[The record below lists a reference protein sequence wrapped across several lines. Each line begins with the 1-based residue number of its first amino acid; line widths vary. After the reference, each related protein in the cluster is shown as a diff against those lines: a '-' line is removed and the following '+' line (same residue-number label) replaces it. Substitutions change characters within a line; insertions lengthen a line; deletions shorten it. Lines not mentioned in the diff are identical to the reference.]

1 MRNAARRPVQRIVR
15 DWPHPAACSYCGPE
29 SGKTL
34 LEKPDKRLVFLP
46 LYRSLREKPRAA
58 TPPTIATKNVPTR
71 TDSKERLCP
80 GRPSGR
86 RLLFHPRH
94 DLVSRSTTPSL
105 ETSSLASL
113 PKVHPYLRLLQVGQ
127 LRQPDVTH
135 RVTGSLQDSGAILE
149 FRYKGN
155 APSAR

>member
-1 MRNAARRPVQRIVR
+1 MP
-15 DWPHPAACSYCGPE
+15 G
-29 SGKTL
+29 
-34 LEKPDKRLVFLP
+34 
-46 LYRSLREKPRAA
+46 
-58 TPPTIATKNVPTR
+58 PTIATKNVPTR

-127 LRQPDVTH
+127 LLQRDVTH
-135 RVTGSLQDSGAILE
+135 RLAGSLQHATRVVQVRATRESEEYMSSKYVDAADAVLDDSFRRAIQENNL
-149 FRYKGN
+149 
-155 APSAR
+155 